1 MQSIK
6 ILTGFFGLISAV
18 LWVISSQV
26 KVHERKSNNKSTDFD
41 DAGIFMNDGI
51 DFIATI
57 QKQGK
62 WNSFAALASAIT
74 TFLQFFLTFLVPS

>member
-6 ILTGFFGLISAV
+6 ILTGIVGLISAV

-26 KVHERKSNNKSTDFD
+26 KVSERKSNNKINDFD
-41 DAGIFMNDGI
+41 DAAIIMDDGK
-51 DFIATI
+51 DLIATI
-57 QKQGK
+57 QVQGK

-74 TFLQFFLTFLVPS
+74 AILQFFLTF

>member
-6 ILTGFFGLISAV
+6 ILTGVFGLISAV

-26 KVHERKSNNKSTDFD
+26 KVYERKSNNKSNDFD
-41 DAGIFMNDGI
+41 DAGIFMNDGM

-57 QKQGK
+57 QEQGK

-74 TFLQFFLTFLVPS
+74 TFLQLLLTFLVPS